1 MRDKE
6 NTPWRGVA
14 ADVLLVSGGVLCA
27 VGAGLIYLP
36 AGLRAAG
43 GRCILGG
50 GLAAKGGETP

>member
-36 AGLRAAG
+36 AGLLAAG
-43 GRCILGG
+43 VLCLLGG
-50 GLAAKGGETP
+50 WLAAKGGEKP

>member
-14 ADVLLVSGGVLCA
+14 

-36 AGLRAAG
+36 AGLLAAG
-43 GRCILGG
+43 VLCILGG
-50 GLAAKGGETP
+50 WLAAKGGEKP